1 MLYLEVEKKLFKK
14 VKDSFSAEIQNLE
27 GEARSRRTS
36 RGMSVDIGSPIHHRM
51 TPEGMLHEV
60 AKKAGRIQA
69 TQNDPM
75 WATNPEALRRTIE
88 EVVDIVNYSLFL
100 GALCSMKFDDLLTH
114 HGESR

>member
-14 VKDSFSAEIQNLE
+14 IKDSFLVQIGILE
-27 GEARSRRTS
+27 GKAHSRRTS
-36 RGMSVDIGSPIHHRM
+36 RGMSVDVGSPIHHRM

-75 WATNPEALRRTIE
+75 WATNPEALRRTVE

-100 GALCSMKFDDLLTH
+100 GALCSMKLDDLLTH
-114 HGESR
+114 HGENR